1 MERKTILQQD
11 APISAH
17 NMNTHAGCDL
27 ETNDMTLF
35 ACYLEIICLH
45 VIKRVTLDAN
55 NPHSHSNSS
64 HKWVGGIL
72 TGFDE
77 NHNPHVVQMLS
88 NWSAKMTKADWNFFQ
103 CLSDDSKL
111 RLETKEKS
119 WCKASQCHKW
129 SSIKELYHCIATTAA
144 YPSSSLHSFAN
155 TLPCNQ
161 ALSTLWN

>member
-17 NMNTHAGCDL
+17 NMNTQAGCDL
-27 ETNDMTLF
+27 EKNDMTLF

-45 VIKRVTLDAN
+45 VIKRVTLNAN

-77 NHNPHVVQMLS
+77 NHNPHVVQMPS
-88 NWSAKMTKADWNFFQ
+88 N
-103 CLSDDSKL
+103 
-111 RLETKEKS
+111 
-119 WCKASQCHKW
+119 
-129 SSIKELYHCIATTAA
+129 
-144 YPSSSLHSFAN
+144 
-155 TLPCNQ
+155 
-161 ALSTLWN
+161 